1 MSVQAILTLLKP
13 APHLPEILDKEI
25 ARKNY
30 HYWRVRIFYSMYV
43 GYLFYYFTRKS
54 FTFITPFL
62 TSDLGLTKA
71 NIGLLASVLSL
82 SYGVS
87 KFLSGILCDR
97 SNPRYFMASG
107 LIFTGICNIF
117 FGLSSSM
124 IFLMIFWGLNGL
136 FQGWGWPACTK
147 QLTHWYCRSERGSWW
162 SAATTSHTVGGF
174 LIAYIAAYSASW
186 WGWRCAMYI
195 PGILCILAG
204 VWLINRLRDVPQSLG
219 LPPIEKFK
227 NEDWSEEERNQY
239 ENHASHVK
247 HASQASEANNATQAT
262 QAQHACQANHGN
274 PLHLKPLNL
283 IDNNT
288 DKSGQAQEQEQEQER
303 EQAALPVKQI
313 LVEQILSN
321 KYVWILAISY
331 FFVYVVRTAVNDW
344 GPLYLCE
351 IKGFG
356 KIEAAACVSWFEVGG
371 FFGILVAGWGSDH
384 WFEGRRVP
392 LMVLSSA
399 GLIFSVM
406 GLWYLEGGNFL
417 AASLLIAGV
426 GFLVFGPQML
436 VGLAAAEFVDKKA
449 ASTSNGFVGCFAYL
463 GAAMAGYPLGKI
475 TDIFGWYSFIVTLVL
490 CSTFTLLVLLP
501 VWSVRS
507 LPKTA
512 RDTVSKI
519 EEDHLE
525 PA

>member
-13 APHLPEILDKEI
+13 APHLPEILDREI
-25 ARKNY
+25 AKKNY

-97 SNPRYFMASG
+97 SNPRYFMAAG
-107 LIFTGICNIF
+107 LIFTGICNVF

-124 IFLMIFWGLNGL
+124 IFLIIFWGLNGL

-147 QLTHWYCRSERGSWW
+147 QLTHWYCRSERGTWW

-174 LIAYIAAYSASW
+174 LIAYIAAYAASW

-195 PGILCILAG
+195 PGVLCILVG

-219 LPPIEKFK
+219 LPSIEKFK
-227 NEDWSEEERNQY
+227 NEDYNNQNKNN
-239 ENHASHVK
+239 END
-247 HASQASEANNATQAT
+247 T
-262 QAQHACQANHGN
+262 
-274 PLHLKPLNL
+274 P
-283 IDNNT
+283 
-288 DKSGQAQEQEQEQER
+288 EQ

-313 LVEQILSN
+313 LFEQILSN

-351 IKGFG
+351 IKGYG

-371 FFGILVAGWGSDH
+371 FFGILIAGWGSDH
-384 WFEGRRVP
+384 WFQGRRVP

-406 GLWYLEGGNFL
+406 GLWYLQSGSFIS
-417 AASLLIAGV
+417 ASLLIAAI

-475 TDIFGWYSFIVTLVL
+475 TDIFGWYSFIITLVL
-490 CSTFTLLVLLP
+490 CSIFTLLVLLP
-501 VWSVRS
+501 VWSVKS
-507 LPKTA
+507 LPRTMK
-512 RDTVSKI
+512 DTVSEI
-519 EEDHLE
+519 EGDHLE